1 MRVRAPQGLLIGM
14 IRQDSRA
21 ALTPPYTQMMQRK
34 TSLSQEQGSAGSN
47 PALRT
52 MHTPLAQSEE
62 HLTLNQGAMG
72 SNPIRRTLCAGDGT
86 GILARL
92 RTGYLRVRI
101 PPCAPF
107 IRL

>member
-1 MRVRAPQGLLIGM
+1 MCLSVRV
-14 IRQDSRA
+14 
-21 ALTPPYTQMMQRK
+21 ALTPPYTRMMQRK

-52 MHTPLAQSEE
+52 IDAPLAQLEE

-72 SNPIRRTLCAGDGT
+72 SNPIGRTLRTGDGT

-101 PPCAPF
+101 PPCVPSYAFSSAGRAPD
-107 IRL
+107 L